1 MKEDRKQIQVKLKQ
15 GISFLLV
22 MLFVF
27 ISAAQVLHTHTATYG
42 THQEQHGE
50 EEQLQLLDKCS
61 VCDYYLHIQNK
72 QIFSNDLFVLPPVFP
87 QEITKTS
94 YLLTG
99 FSKVTIQGFTN
110 KGPPHS
116 L

>member
-1 MKEDRKQIQVKLKQ
+1 MRGSRKQIQIKLKQ

-22 MLFVF
+22 LLFVF
-27 ISAAQVLHTHTATYG
+27 ISAAQVLHTHTAPYG

-61 VCDYYLHIQNK
+61 VCDYYLHIQSK
-72 QIFSNDLFVLPPVFP
+72 QIFSNDLFVLPPVFARVV
-87 QEITKTS
+87 TTTS
-94 YLLTG
+94 YMLTG